1 MACIFP
7 LAHHKHNRA
16 CMVCKEKNL
25 VLRTYEHRKACKI
38 LAPQKKMYCEDTPRT
53 LSSLHWISFLGDS
66 GRKTLMRELVKSI
79 RRRMARTLRLVQLHC
94 ILLHRNLGIQISKR
108 ALGLARM
115 RACNLGRLKRSMCLF
130 GRSCSFP
137 SRAVRAASC
146 MFLLDIFR
154 TLKIDAHRP

>member
-1 MACIFP
+1 MWLSHGLLGMACIFP
-7 LAHHKHNRA
+7 LEHHKHNRA

-25 VLRTYEHRKACKI
+25 ALRTYEHRKACKI

-94 ILLHRNLGIQISKR
+94 ILLHRNLGI
-108 ALGLARM
+108 
-115 RACNLGRLKRSMCLF
+115 
-130 GRSCSFP
+130 
-137 SRAVRAASC
+137 
-146 MFLLDIFR
+146 
-154 TLKIDAHRP
+154 